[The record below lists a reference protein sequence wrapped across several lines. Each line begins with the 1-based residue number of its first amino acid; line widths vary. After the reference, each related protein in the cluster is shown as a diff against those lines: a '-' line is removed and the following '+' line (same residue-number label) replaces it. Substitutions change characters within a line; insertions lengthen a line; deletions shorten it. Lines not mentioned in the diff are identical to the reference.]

1 MRIINL
7 TENLR
12 FSDKSRLVLTI
23 IFMFFFNVF
32 SAQKKADLIVYNAKI
47 YTVNQNFDIAEAMAI
62 SKGKIVAIGGKEILK
77 NYTSTQKIDAQQKS
91 IYPGFIDAHCHFTGY
106 ATDRWK
112 SDLVGTKSWEEIV
125 EKIKKYSETAPKF
138 WLYGRGWDQNDWT
151 VKEFPT
157 KEKLDELF
165 PNRPVYLKRIDGHAA
180 VANQKALD
188 LAKITVDT
196 KILGGEIE
204 QKNGKLTGI
213 LVDNAMDLV
222 EKVIP
227 AIEDNLA
234 IQYFGELQKEC
245 FAFGL
250 TSLHDCGISEHTLSL
265 LEKSQKQKVLKM
277 NVFALLEDN
286 PNYYEKWIK
295 KGRYT
300 NEKITVGGFKVY
312 ADGALGS
319 RGACLLSDYHDK
331 PNWKGFLLSDKE
343 HFENLAKKLVNSDLQ
358 MCTHAIGDSANRE
371 ILKIY
376 GDVLKGKND
385 KRWRIEHAQ
394 IVNSADFQFF
404 GKYNIIPSVQPTHA
418 TSDMYW
424 AEERL
429 GSERIKTAYA
439 YQDLL
444 KQNGWLTLGTDFPVE
459 DINPFK
465 TFLASVTRKDAQN
478 FPENGFQKENA
489 LTREQTLRGMTIWA
503 AKSVFQEKE
512 RGSLE
517 VGKNADFIILNQD
530 LMKIDEKDILKTN
543 VLETWVD
550 GTKSYYN
557 QKYFDDLAKKLS
569 GRAVSLDIIEA
580 KAK

>member
-1 MRIINL
+1 
-7 TENLR
+7 
-12 FSDKSRLVLTI
+12 
-23 IFMFFFNVF
+23 
-32 SAQKKADLIVYNAKI
+32 
-47 YTVNQNFDIAEAMAI
+47 
-62 SKGKIVAIGGKEILK
+62 
-77 NYTSTQKIDAQQKS
+77 
-91 IYPGFIDAHCHFTGY
+91 
-106 ATDRWK
+106 
-112 SDLVGTKSWEEIV
+112 
-125 EKIKKYSETAPKF
+125 
-138 WLYGRGWDQNDWT
+138 
-151 VKEFPT
+151 
-157 KEKLDELF
+157 
-165 PNRPVYLKRIDGHAA
+165 
-180 VANQKALD
+180 
-188 LAKITVDT
+188 
-196 KILGGEIE
+196 
-204 QKNGKLTGI
+204 
-213 LVDNAMDLV
+213 
-222 EKVIP
+222 
-227 AIEDNLA
+227 
-234 IQYFGELQKEC
+234 
-245 FAFGL
+245 
-250 TSLHDCGISEHTLSL
+250 
-265 LEKSQKQKVLKM
+265 
-277 NVFALLEDN
+277 
-286 PNYYEKWIK
+286 
-295 KGRYT
+295 
-300 NEKITVGGFKVY
+300 
-312 ADGALGS
+312 
-319 RGACLLSDYHDK
+319 
-331 PNWKGFLLSDKE
+331 
-343 HFENLAKKLVNSDLQ
+343 

-394 IVNSADFQFF
+394 IVNPTDFQYF
-404 GKYNIIPSVQPTHA
+404 GEYNIVPSVQPTHA

-444 KQNGWLTLGTDFPVE
+444 KQNGWVALGTDFPVE

-465 TFLASVTRKDAQN
+465 TFLASVARKDAQN

-530 LMKIDEKDILKTN
+530 LMNIDEKDILKTN

>member
-1 MRIINL
+1 
-7 TENLR
+7 
-12 FSDKSRLVLTI
+12 
-23 IFMFFFNVF
+23 
-32 SAQKKADLIVYNAKI
+32 
-47 YTVNQNFDIAEAMAI
+47 MAI

-77 NYTSTQKIDAQQKS
+77 NYTATQKIDAQQKP

-138 WLYGRGWDQNDWT
+138 WLYGRGWDQNDWA
-151 VKEFPT
+151 VKEYPT

-165 PNRPVYLKRIDGHAA
+165 PNRPVYLKRVDGHAA
-180 VANQKALD
+180 IANQKALD
-188 LAKITVDT
+188 LAKITTET
-196 KILGGEIE
+196 KILGGDIE

-227 AIEDNLA
+227 EIEDDLA
-234 IQYFGELQKEC
+234 IKYFGELQKEC

-265 LEKSQKQKVLKM
+265 LEKSQQQKVLKM
-277 NVFALLEDN
+277 NVFTLLSDN
-286 PNYYEKWIK
+286 PDYYEKWIK

-300 NEKITVGGFKVY
+300 NGKITVGGFKVY

-331 PNWKGFLLSDKE
+331 PKWRGFLLSEKS
-343 HFENLAKKLVNSDLQ
+343 HFENLAKKLVKSDLQ

-394 IVNSADFQFF
+394 IVNPADFQYF
-404 GKYNIIPSVQPTHA
+404 GKYNIVPSVQPTHA

-444 KQNGWLTLGTDFPVE
+444 KQNGWVALGTDFPVE

-465 TFLASVTRKDAQN
+465 TFLASVARKDAQN
-478 FPENGFQKENA
+478 YPENGFQKENA

-530 LMKIDEKDILKTN
+530 LMNIDEKDILKTN

-569 GRAVSLDIIEA
+569 GRIVSLDIIEA